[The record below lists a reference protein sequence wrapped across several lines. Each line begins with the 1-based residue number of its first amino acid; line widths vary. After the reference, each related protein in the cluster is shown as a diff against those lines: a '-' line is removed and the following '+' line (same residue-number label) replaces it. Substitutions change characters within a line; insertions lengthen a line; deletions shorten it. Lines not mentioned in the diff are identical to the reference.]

1 MDTRNNDFDFDF
13 TPIGQAIK
21 KARTA
26 KGMTREQLARIVD
39 YDPRHLQAIENEG
52 QKPSLELFIQLVTMF
67 GVSVDEYIFP
77 DNEVKRSSVRRRLD
91 AELDKL
97 NDKELSIVEATVSGL
112 GYGDLAAF
120 VISKNTFAFCGS
132 FHRTDRMWYLGIKHL
147 DFLTIC
153 TFDSCRN
160 FLRNV
165 GTGHYHSH

>member
-26 KGMTREQLARIVD
+26 KGLTREQLARIVD

-97 NDKELSIVEATVSGL
+97 NDKELSVIEATVITNCGEYKPAIIPIIFYKFCIFFK
-112 GYGDLAAF
+112 G
-120 VISKNTFAFCGS
+120 KNLLCNYF
-132 FHRTDRMWYLGIKHL
+132 
-147 DFLTIC
+147 
-153 TFDSCRN
+153 
-160 FLRNV
+160 
-165 GTGHYHSH
+165 

>member
-13 TPIGQAIK
+13 TLIGQAIK

-77 DNEVKRSSVRRRLD
+77 NEKVEKSSVRRRLD
-91 AELDKL
+91 AQLDNL
-97 NDKELSIVEATVSGL
+97 DDKELSVIEATVIGL
-112 GYGDLAAF
+112 CKA
-120 VISKNTFAFCGS
+120 KEPEE
-132 FHRTDRMWYLGIKHL
+132 
-147 DFLTIC
+147 
-153 TFDSCRN
+153 
-160 FLRNV
+160 
-165 GTGHYHSH
+165 

>member
-112 GYGDLAAF
+112 CNPACERVDFHAVELA
-120 VISKNTFAFCGS
+120 VLHTFGKQTKEIA
-132 FHRTDRMWYLGIKHL
+132 
-147 DFLTIC
+147 C
-153 TFDSCRN
+153 TAGRLQDIA
-160 FLRNV
+160 L
-165 GTGHYHSH
+165 

>member
-26 KGMTREQLARIVD
+26 KGMTREQLARILD

-97 NDKELSIVEATVSGL
+97 NDKELLVIEATVNG
-112 GYGDLAAF
+112 
-120 VISKNTFAFCGS
+120 ITFFPQEPP
-132 FHRTDRMWYLGIKHL
+132 YLLSITIYRKIKLYRLQRHL
-147 DFLTIC
+147 
-153 TFDSCRN
+153 
-160 FLRNV
+160 
-165 GTGHYHSH
+165 

>member
-13 TPIGQAIK
+13 TPIGQVIK

-26 KGMTREQLARIVD
+26 KGMTREQLARILD

-112 GYGDLAAF
+112 CKA
-120 VISKNTFAFCGS
+120 KEPEE
-132 FHRTDRMWYLGIKHL
+132 
-147 DFLTIC
+147 
-153 TFDSCRN
+153 
-160 FLRNV
+160 
-165 GTGHYHSH
+165 

>member
-1 MDTRNNDFDFDF
+1 MDARNNDFDFDF

-26 KGMTREQLARIVD
+26 KGMTRDELSRIVD

-77 DNEVKRSSVRRRLD
+77 DNEEIGRASCRENEVKKSSVRRRLD

-97 NDKELSIVEATVSGL
+97 NDKELLVIEATVSGL
-112 GYGDLAAF
+112 CKA
-120 VISKNTFAFCGS
+120 KEPEE
-132 FHRTDRMWYLGIKHL
+132 
-147 DFLTIC
+147 
-153 TFDSCRN
+153 
-160 FLRNV
+160 
-165 GTGHYHSH
+165 